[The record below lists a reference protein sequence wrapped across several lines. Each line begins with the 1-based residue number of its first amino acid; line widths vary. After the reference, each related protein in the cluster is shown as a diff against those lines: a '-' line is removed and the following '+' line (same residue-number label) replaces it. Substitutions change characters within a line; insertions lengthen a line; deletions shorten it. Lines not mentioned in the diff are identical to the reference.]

1 MLLILEP
8 IPAQAGPWYWLV
20 NYALPGVG
28 WPALILLAWKV
39 SRYFTRTEAMA
50 KTAISTA
57 INDLEAS
64 KGGIK
69 TNSDIL
75 SKLAGTF
82 EQHTKDDD
90 QNFKSIFDTLKD
102 YRGQTTAMLEMLN
115 SRTALFGD
123 VSRAIQ
129 ALAEAIHHQS
139 DVHSQQFSQQF
150 EIIRGIAERQATLAA
165 NQEHITQGFQRVV
178 EQLISLMKE

>member
-102 YRGQTTAMLEMLN
+102 YRGQTTAMLE
-115 SRTALFGD
+115 
-123 VSRAIQ
+123 
-129 ALAEAIHHQS
+129 
-139 DVHSQQFSQQF
+139 
-150 EIIRGIAERQATLAA
+150 IIRGIAERQATLAA

-178 EQLISLMKE
+178 EQLIELMR

>member
-82 EQHTKDDD
+82 EQHTKNDD

-102 YRGQTTAMLEMLN
+102 YRGQTTAML
-115 SRTALFGD
+115 
-123 VSRAIQ
+123 
-129 ALAEAIHHQS
+129 
-139 DVHSQQFSQQF
+139 

-178 EQLISLMKE
+178 EQLIELMR